1 MCLITFN
8 KDADRPYPFV
18 LIANRDESYHRE
30 SKAIH
35 FWEDEPNI
43 IGGRDMKAGGTWL
56 AMTKTGRFAAL
67 TNQPFTKHEPVELT
81 SRGELISN
89 FLKGDMTAIEYAKE
103 LRTNRLNY
111 DGYNLLFGTLDDLY
125 LYDNVSDALTPLSDG
140 IHSVSNTKD
149 DLSKYRQTQSESDL
163 TQMLEANQAPSVDQ
177 MIKSF
182 QDKTPNP
189 DFKHYPE
196 HLDKEYARQSS
207 SIFLSGNQE
216 FGTVSTTAIVVD
228 KEGKVQMKEVRYN
241 PEEIT
246 QVTEETFQLES
257 E

>member
-8 KDADRPYPFV
+8 KEANSPYPFV

-56 AMTKTGRFAAL
+56 AMTKTGSFAAL
-67 TNQPFTKHEPVELT
+67 TNQPFTNHEPVELT

-89 FLKGDMTAIEYAKE
+89 FLKGEMTAIEYAKE

-163 TQMLEANQAPSVDQ
+163 TQMFEANQAPSFDQ

>member
-8 KDADRPYPFV
+8 KEANSPYPFV

-67 TNQPFTKHEPVELT
+67 TNQPFTNHEPVELT

-89 FLKGDMTAIEYAKE
+89 FLKGEMTAIEYAKE

-228 KEGKVQMKEVRYN
+228 KEGKVQIKEVRYN
-241 PEEIT
+241 PEETT

>member
-8 KDADRPYPFV
+8 KEANSPYPFV

-67 TNQPFTKHEPVELT
+67 TNQPFTNHEPEELT

-89 FLKGDMTAIEYAKE
+89 FLKGEMTAIEYAKE
-103 LRTNRLNY
+103 LRKNRLNY

-228 KEGKVQMKEVRYN
+228 KEGKVQMKEVRYS
-241 PEEIT
+241 PKEIT